1 MTLAISQ
8 AHNVARL
15 AGTAAFADTGVQ
27 NSRIWLYDTVQ
38 PAFGADPGGAPLVE
52 ILLAKPCG
60 TIAAGVLTLL
70 QANPGGDLIASTGSA
85 LWGRW
90 VNGSGDIVADGTVS
104 DAAGTGDFKV
114 SGTTG
119 TLLYAGARALL
130 GASTLG

>member
-8 AHNVARL
+8 AHNAARL
-15 AGTAAFADTGVQ
+15 AGTVAFADAGVQ
-27 NSRIWLYDTVQ
+27 NSRIWLYATAQ

-52 ILLAKPCG
+52 ILLSKPCG
-60 TIAAGVLTLL
+60 AIAAGVLTLL
-70 QANPGGDLIASTGSA
+70 QANAGGDLIAGTGSA

-90 VNGSGDIVADGTVS
+90 VNGSDAIVADGTVS
-104 DAAGTGDFKV
+104 DAAGNGDFKV

-119 TLLYAGARALL
+119 TMLYTGARALL